1 MTPVAFAIAVL
12 FSTAAAT
19 TSGDSGNRLAPP
31 DSPGAAHGLEA
42 HGPHGHGGHGPGDR
56 DVPHL
61 RRGPRDRPGPRDPRA
76 PRDDLVLLLRRIDRY
91 FQQHEVDGVVIDSR
105 YVLNYTEAARLSV
118 VSQLLAYEELYK
130 VFPTPRLRQDIA
142 DRADFLIGIFDQVRS
157 GGVFDGMLGYS
168 FLDAF
173 AATRDPRYL
182 EKGTAIVQELEGL
195 ESQYILN
202 GGLMAAMAFAK
213 YHQLTGDAEAER
225 LTHEII
231 ATLPP
236 YQHPDGSFPHWCAC
250 SRDVHYTDWMA
261 TELILIQRMLDDP
274 LIDPMLEKMRAFME
288 ARVYEDGVTR
298 YQESCNDFPGCV
310 VYYYSIA
317 TGCTIDY
324 DTRAFTNEL
333 GYSALLFDHFHSPR
347 YVPVMRFLHGLESG
361 GTWADKWD
369 FWPTPDDPYYPWTAA
384 DTSVVNTSLIFWSL
398 GSVLSGRRERPSPA
412 AWEDEAVPAAGAP
425 VAGALG
431 PLPDG
436 RRLGSLRWST
446 VDRLLLSGADPER
459 FCDGVTESGIV
470 DDLRRGEAQPEGATG
485 SGDGGVTSR
494 GAESNT
500 VAVAGGA
507 RGAAPLTPRL
517 ESVTPNPS
525 GGTCTLRF
533 TLPAPASVTL
543 AIYDAAGRRIRAL
556 VSGPISPGEHEVRW
570 DRRDGDGAVC
580 GSGIYFV
587 VLRAGEGTRSARLLV
602 IR

>member
-1 MTPVAFAIAVL
+1 LQTRDLSYLGQGVIAVAFAIAAL

-19 TSGDSGNRLAPP
+19 PSSDSGNRRAPP
-31 DSPGAAHGLEA
+31 DMPGTAHGRQA
-42 HGPHGHGGHGPGDR
+42 HGPPGHDPGDR
-56 DVPHL
+56 DAPH
-61 RRGPRDRPGPRDPRA
+61 RWHGPRDRPGPGDPRA
-76 PRDDLVLLLRRIDRY
+76 PHDDLLLLLRRIDTY
-91 FQQHEVDGVVIDSR
+91 FQQHEVDGVVLDSR

-173 AATRDPRYL
+173 ATTRDPRYL
-182 EKGTAIVQELEGL
+182 EKGTEVVQELEGL

-202 GGLMAAMAFAK
+202 GGLMAAMTFAK
-213 YHQLTGDAEAER
+213 YHQLTGDGEAER

-261 TELILIQRMLDDP
+261 TELILIKRMLDDP
-274 LIDPMLEKMRAFME
+274 LIDPMLEKMRSFME
-288 ARVYEDGVTR
+288 ARIYEDGVTR
-298 YQESCNDFPGCV
+298 YQEPCNDYPGCV

-347 YVPVMRFLHGLESG
+347 YLPVMRFLHSLESG

-369 FWPTPDDPYYPWTAA
+369 FWATPDDPYYPWTAA

-412 AWEDEAVPAAGAP
+412 AWEDEAAQAVGAP
-425 VAGALG
+425 VANARGG
-431 PLPDG
+431 LPDG
-436 RRLGSLRWST
+436 CGLGRRWST
-446 VDRLLLSGADPER
+446 VDGLLRAGADPER
-459 FCDGVTESGIV
+459 YCDNLTGSDG
-470 DDLRRGEAQPEGATG
+470 DLRWARGQPTAGPEGA
-485 SGDGGVTSR
+485 
-494 GAESNT
+494 GAPEAT
-500 VAVAGGA
+500 
-507 RGAAPLTPRL
+507 RPRDAAPLAPRL
-517 ESVTPNPS
+517 DSVAPNPS
-525 GGTCTLRF
+525 GSDCRVRF
-533 TLPAPASVTL
+533 TLPVRTSVSL
-543 AIYDAAGRRIRAL
+543 AIYDAAGRRVREL
-556 VSGPISPGEHEVRW
+556 FSGPIGSGEQEVRW
-570 DRRDGDGAVC
+570 DRRDGAGAEC
-580 GSGIYFV
+580 RSGVYFV
-587 VLRAGEGTRSARLLV
+587 VLRAGENPRSARLLV
-602 IR
+602 FR